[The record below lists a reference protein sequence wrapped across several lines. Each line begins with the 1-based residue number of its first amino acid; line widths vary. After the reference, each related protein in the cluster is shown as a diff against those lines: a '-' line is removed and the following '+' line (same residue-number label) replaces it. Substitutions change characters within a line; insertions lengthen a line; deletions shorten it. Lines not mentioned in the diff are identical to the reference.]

1 MLKAVGLFELFN
13 ELVDLI
19 GVSSLGKAHNFSI
32 QLLQLR
38 VLLVCTAKAV
48 VGHLAGVGGRGVRS
62 WLMVPSSNDGRI
74 GGVSRVRWCI
84 FRFRFRSRQRTCIC
98 KAMLGCTGLQAREK
112 SKTMRQ
118 EFRLFSVMT
127 QLEAQI
133 EQHNKAN
140 LLIDHLSESTLSYK
154 VRSWQL
160 L

>member
-1 MLKAVGLFELFN
+1 M
-13 ELVDLI
+13 
-19 GVSSLGKAHNFSI
+19 GVNSLGKAHNFSI

-48 VGHLAGVGGRGVRS
+48 VGHLTGVGGRGVRTG
-62 WLMVPSSNDGRI
+62 LLVPSSNDGRL

-84 FRFRFRSRQRTCIC
+84 CRFGFRSRQRTSEC
-98 KAMLGCTGLQAREK
+98 KAILDTEN

-133 EQHNKAN
+133 EQA
-140 LLIDHLSESTLSYK
+140 TC
-154 VRSWQL
+154 
-160 L
+160 